1 MRRVTTV
8 LLSLSALAA
17 TSALGAP
24 AVGAAPQAAPAAVPA
39 GWEKIDGAAE
49 LARMTEESGDAQ
61 TARAAAAPEPTA
73 LAVESARNNKF
84 VATEKAYAAPNTA
97 ALRARSDVYG
107 GSWEGFT
114 FEWIGEESTFAM
126 KSRANGLYVAVEKNY
141 TGASQN
147 LLRARSTSAA
157 GWERFVLYYNE
168 TLDRFAIQSE
178 LNGLFVAMENSYTG
192 TLQYALR
199 ARSTD
204 VSGSWEEF
212 NLYTI

>member
-24 AVGAAPQAAPAAVPA
+24 AVGAAPQVAPAAVPA

-61 TARAAAAPEPTA
+61 TARAVAAPEPTV

-84 VATEKAYAAPNTA
+84 VATEKTYAAPNTG

-178 LNGLFVAMENSYTG
+178 LNGLFVAMENSHTG